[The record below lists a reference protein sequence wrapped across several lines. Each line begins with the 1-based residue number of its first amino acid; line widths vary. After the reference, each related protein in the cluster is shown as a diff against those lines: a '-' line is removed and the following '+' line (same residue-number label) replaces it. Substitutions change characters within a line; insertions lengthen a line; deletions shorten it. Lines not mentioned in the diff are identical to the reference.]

1 MGSLPS
7 FSRSLS
13 LCGNPPSWFPLLPGR
28 IPLPFA
34 YGNILVFR
42 PSLFLGLCG
51 ALVGLFSGSLSLNC
65 FFFTSSHWK
74 KQGRRDEENVADNL
88 QQTFFPLSFL
98 SFLSHRH
105 LVAPSETST
114 RASVKQHQRRL
125 MRLANR
131 ACDVCR
137 RPVKFH
143 LPVAASSN
151 DAIDNGDTPSFG
163 NQSRHLRPGYPPIAL
178 GSSRKKPTPK
188 NLKKGRAPHTHTH
201 AHKQRK
207 KNHFL
212 CSHDLHLGVS
222 NELDRR
228 PVWWWSSR
236 CIPAQVRGGPQVS
249 GPQPTDTDTVVTG
262 RLGLAT
268 ITINRASLS
277 SSSSS
282 SSSSLPK

>member
-188 NLKKGRAPHTHTH
+188 NLKKREGSTHTH
-201 AHKQRK
+201 ARTQTEKKKQTTSCALTISISGYRM
-207 KNHFL
+207 NWTVGQFGGGRVGAY
-212 CSHDLHLGVS
+212 LHRYAEVHRSPGRNPL
-222 NELDRR
+222 
-228 PVWWWSSR
+228 
-236 CIPAQVRGGPQVS
+236 IPIRS
-249 GPQPTDTDTVVTG
+249 
-262 RLGLAT
+262 
-268 ITINRASLS
+268 
-277 SSSSS
+277 
-282 SSSSLPK
+282 